1 MIPQL
6 AIKGIAFNVSEALV
20 NGDIVLCSPV
30 ILNFWHESWQAGP
43 WNLLQDTTLKDLRNF
58 TFFRKSWFFKHF
70 WALEVDNVAL
80 LINQVT
86 FWVDCTIMFVNEEI
100 RLVFLYDNQ
109 LAMRVNIAI
118 TLDPFDVKL
127 SERENLDEVSA
138 AQIFLRPNNLAINV
152 DDVAILINQIASL
165 VNLTT

>member
-1 MIPQL
+1 
-6 AIKGIAFNVSEALV
+6 
-20 NGDIVLCSPV
+20 
-30 ILNFWHESWQAGP
+30 
-43 WNLLQDTTLKDLRNF
+43 
-58 TFFRKSWFFKHF
+58 
-70 WALEVDNVAL
+70 
-80 LINQVT
+80 
-86 FWVDCTIMFVNEEI
+86 MFVNEEI

-127 SERENLDEVSA
+127 SERENLGGVSA

>member
-1 MIPQL
+1 
-6 AIKGIAFNVSEALV
+6 
-20 NGDIVLCSPV
+20 
-30 ILNFWHESWQAGP
+30 
-43 WNLLQDTTLKDLRNF
+43 
-58 TFFRKSWFFKHF
+58 
-70 WALEVDNVAL
+70 
-80 LINQVT
+80 
-86 FWVDCTIMFVNEEI
+86 MFVNEEI